1 MGDHG
6 QRGWGIL
13 PSPLGSLGRDGRDRQ
28 RTGPA
33 GCSQV
38 GRAADYRSRLGEGG
52 KRTGVGTAG
61 GSPRDTWEGLISGG
75 LPQRGDEAREGPG
88 QTPPRPGMPAT
99 GSGSPGLEAS
109 GQRQKQ
115 KARSVPERQ
124 GQPPALTGVGGG
136 RGDAQDREG
145 RQADGEPEFSCLHCT
160 RTGPRRKASQPVA
173 GPEGFRP
180 GAGRGRRTSAPPS
193 QLRPPQRPGW
203 THRAGPQRAADS
215 SPEEG
220 AWERG
225 STNRVGF
232 PTWAQAS

>member
-124 GQPPALTGVGGG
+124 GQPPALTGVGAGEGTHRTGKAGRQTGSQSSHVSTARGRAPGG
-136 RGDAQDREG
+136 RPPSLW
-145 RQADGEPEFSCLHCT
+145 QAL
-160 RTGPRRKASQPVA
+160 KASDQV
-173 GPEGFRP
+173 RV
-180 GAGRGRRTSAPPS
+180 GA
-193 QLRPPQRPGW
+193 
-203 THRAGPQRAADS
+203 AGPQLL
-215 SPEEG
+215 P
-220 AWERG
+220 
-225 STNRVGF
+225 
-232 PTWAQAS
+232 AS